1 MEYLCNIFGLSSTV
15 RRFFPM
21 TRFTGLFAMLLIFA
35 GLSMAQNCTLQ
46 TCHITQVSPVRV
58 VAENGIHVCFV
69 TQAQPESITIT
80 CQSSNVT
87 KFTTQINFSAGECIG
102 GNFLGGIIQWSLCRT
117 GNDVSLFSWD
127 VTAGPLEKTGTL
139 F

>member
-1 MEYLCNIFGLSSTV
+1 
-15 RRFFPM
+15 M